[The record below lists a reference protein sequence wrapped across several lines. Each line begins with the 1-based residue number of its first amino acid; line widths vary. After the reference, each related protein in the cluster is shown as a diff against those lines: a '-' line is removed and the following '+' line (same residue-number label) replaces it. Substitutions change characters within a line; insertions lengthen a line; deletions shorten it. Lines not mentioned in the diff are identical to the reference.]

1 MDKNN
6 ALTDMIDSNLTEF
19 VFKSDPAKIAETL
32 SIVRRLNNLTLTDI
46 QKKTSISYQHL
57 SKYENGT
64 TKINIHNLIKILDA
78 LGYTLTLTAT
88 KKNNETKETLN
99 IEKNS

>member
-1 MDKNN
+1 MKNN

-32 SIVRRLNNLTLTDI
+32 SIVRKLNNFTLTDI
-46 QKKTSISYQHL
+46 QSKTGISYQHL
-57 SKYENGT
+57 SKYEKNT

-78 LGYTLTLTAT
+78 LGYKLTLKAT
-88 KKNNETKETLN
+88 KKNNETK
-99 IEKNS
+99 